1 MYYNEK
7 YLPDRKVRYEE
18 DFLMYLLVWVVI
30 VVMWQLKKLSMCKSS
45 HNKLEKIAPNQFRV
59 KLCPKS
65 TRGNAYLLCVYIYI
79 YMRNVSDTKNFPTAE
94 KKQLTNFIMW
104 TDEAICTD

>member
-1 MYYNEK
+1 M
-7 YLPDRKVRYEE
+7 RVEE
-18 DFLMYLLVWVVI
+18 DFLMYPLVWVVI

-45 HNKLEKIAPNQFRV
+45 HNKLEKIASNQFRV

-65 TRGNAYLLCVYIYI
+65 TRGNAYLLCVYIYIYI

-94 KKQLTNFIMW
+94 KKQLTNFIMC